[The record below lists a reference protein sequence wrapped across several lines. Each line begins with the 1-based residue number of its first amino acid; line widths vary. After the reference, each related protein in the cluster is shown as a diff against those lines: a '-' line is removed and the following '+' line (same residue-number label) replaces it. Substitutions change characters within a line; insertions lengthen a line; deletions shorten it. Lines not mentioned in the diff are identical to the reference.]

1 MYEVTNEDDNLLDYA
16 TQPPRRARI
25 PLPCHL
31 LVAQSARG
39 VSGMAAADKRV
50 EATYSTRPDAG
61 VPDVLPYDLTTMKED
76 VMRCPACHHAM
87 VSTGSHA
94 FEDEKRTMTIT
105 RWRCRP
111 CHETAEEIWLSTGY
125 RGPDPTRIHYAAA
138 SRPAPQVTVPA
149 RDGNKRG
156 TYAYAGVI

>member
-1 MYEVTNEDDNLLDYA
+1 
-16 TQPPRRARI
+16 
-25 PLPCHL
+25 
-31 LVAQSARG
+31 
-39 VSGMAAADKRV
+39 
-50 EATYSTRPDAG
+50 
-61 VPDVLPYDLTTMKED
+61 
-76 VMRCPACHHAM
+76 
-87 VSTGSHA
+87 
-94 FEDEKRTMTIT
+94 MTIT

-125 RGPDPTRIHYAAA
+125 RGPDPTRIHYAVA